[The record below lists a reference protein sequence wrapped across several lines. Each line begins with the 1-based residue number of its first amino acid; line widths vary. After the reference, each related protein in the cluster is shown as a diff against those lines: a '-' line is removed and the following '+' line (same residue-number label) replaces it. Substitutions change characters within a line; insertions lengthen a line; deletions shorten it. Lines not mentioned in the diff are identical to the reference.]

1 MDINQ
6 LVQTLNNSPSV
17 KLLKMRSAEFFL
29 AFVTSVFDEQMAI
42 GEEKLQML
50 LENRLDNQRED
61 ITDEDINIETLGESN
76 ETKAKRLIKE
86 WTDKG
91 LFANYQNEDG
101 EIIYELSSHTSKV
114 IDWVTSLKKE
124 EYIGTES
131 KFKTLFSQLKDLVE
145 FSNEDREKR
154 LELLRQKKEDIERQI
169 ESLEMGEEIEVY
181 EDYQIEP
188 RYNSLNK
195 LAKELLS
202 DFKEV
207 DDNFKKIIKQ
217 IYKRQTENEGKK
229 DILNYIFDAYA
240 ELKDSQQGKSFYAFW
255 EFLLSSELQKEWDEL
270 TDLLYKTLDK
280 RNIDSKDKFLK
291 EMKKHLFDA
300 GEKVSKTNDRMSE
313 KLSLIIRNNGNS
325 DTQATKQVINDIKK
339 MLLNTAQNKE
349 RNNTSLNY
357 DVIELNLPTERQL
370 NLTPKQEVEYNN
382 IPTEADLDINEL
394 ERIDKLYNYHQID
407 RRILRKRIDIIL
419 RENTQTT
426 LAEVIEQNNGIEK
439 GLSELFGYIAIL
451 KEYKTIVSDNRT
463 QEIIFSK
470 NKTITIPEIII
481 TQ

>member
-50 LENRLDNQRED
+50 LENWLDNQHED
-61 ITDEDINIETLGESN
+61 IIDEDINIETLGESN
-76 ETKAKRLIKE
+76 EAKAKRLIKE

-181 EDYQIEP
+181 ENYQIEP

-202 DFKEV
+202 DFKGV
-207 DDNFKKIIKQ
+207 DDNFKEIIKQ
-217 IYKRQTENEGKK
+217 IYKRQTDNEGKK
-229 DILNYIFDAYA
+229 NILNYIFDAYA

-339 MLLNTAQNKE
+339 LLLNTTQNKE
-349 RNNTSLNY
+349 RNNASLSY
-357 DVIELNLPTERQL
+357 EVVELNLPLERQL
-370 NLTPKQEVEYNN
+370 NLTPKQEIEYKNV
-382 IPTEADLDINEL
+382 PTEASLDITEL
-394 ERIDKLYNYHQID
+394 ERLDKLYNHHQID
-407 RRILRKRIDIIL
+407 RKILRKRIDIIL

-426 LAEVIEQNNGIEK
+426 LAEVIELNNGIEK

-451 KEYKTIVSDNRT
+451 KEYKTVVSDDRK
-463 QEIIFSK
+463 QEIAFSK
-470 NKTITIPEIII
+470 DKTITIPEIII
-481 TQ
+481 TK

>member
-17 KLLKMRSAEFFL
+17 KLLKMGSAEFFL

-217 IYKRQTENEGKK
+217 IYKRQTDNEGKK
-229 DILNYIFDAYA
+229 NILNYIFDAYA

-357 DVIELNLPTERQL
+357 EVIELNLPTERQL

-394 ERIDKLYNYHQID
+394 ERLDKLYNYHQID

-481 TQ
+481 TK

>member
-50 LENRLDNQRED
+50 LENWLDNQHED
-61 ITDEDINIETLGESN
+61 IIDEDINIETLGESN
-76 ETKAKRLIKE
+76 EAKAKRLIKE

-207 DDNFKKIIKQ
+207 DDNFKEIIKQ
-217 IYKRQTENEGKK
+217 IYKRQTDNEGKK
-229 DILNYIFDAYA
+229 NILNYIFDAYA

-339 MLLNTAQNKE
+339 LLLNTTQNKE
-349 RNNTSLNY
+349 RNNASLSY
-357 DVIELNLPTERQL
+357 EVVELNLPLEHQL
-370 NLTPKQEVEYNN
+370 NLTPKQEIEYKNV
-382 IPTEADLDINEL
+382 PTEASLGITEL
-394 ERIDKLYNYHQID
+394 ERLDKLYNHHQID
-407 RRILRKRIDIIL
+407 RKILRKRIDIIL

-426 LAEVIEQNNGIEK
+426 LAEVIELNNGIEK

-451 KEYKTIVSDNRT
+451 KEYKTVVSDDRK
-463 QEIIFSK
+463 QEIAFSK
-470 NKTITIPEIII
+470 DKTITIPEIII
-481 TQ
+481 TK

>member
-91 LFANYQNEDG
+91 LFANYQNEEG

-357 DVIELNLPTERQL
+357 EVIELKLPTERQL

-426 LAEVIEQNNGIEK
+426 LAEVIELNNGIEK

>member
-50 LENRLDNQRED
+50 LENWLDNQHED
-61 ITDEDINIETLGESN
+61 IIDEDINIETLGESN
-76 ETKAKRLIKE
+76 EAKAKRLIKE

-207 DDNFKKIIKQ
+207 DDNFKEIIKQ
-217 IYKRQTENEGKK
+217 IYKRQTDNEGKK
-229 DILNYIFDAYA
+229 NILNYIFDAYA

-339 MLLNTAQNKE
+339 LLLNTTQNKE
-349 RNNTSLNY
+349 RNNASLSY
-357 DVIELNLPTERQL
+357 EVVELNLPLERQL
-370 NLTPKQEVEYNN
+370 NLTPKQEIEYKNVPSETSLG
-382 IPTEADLDINEL
+382 ITEL
-394 ERIDKLYNYHQID
+394 ERLDKLYNHHQID
-407 RRILRKRIDIIL
+407 RKILRKRIDIIL

-426 LAEVIEQNNGIEK
+426 LAEVIELNNGIEK

-451 KEYKTIVSDNRT
+451 KEYKTVVSDDRK
-463 QEIIFSK
+463 QEIAFSK
-470 NKTITIPEIII
+470 DKTITIPEIII
-481 TQ
+481 TK

>member
-50 LENRLDNQRED
+50 LENWLDNQHED
-61 ITDEDINIETLGESN
+61 IIDEDINIETLGESN
-76 ETKAKRLIKE
+76 EAKAKRLIKE

-114 IDWVTSLKKE
+114 VDWVTSLKKE

-181 EDYQIEP
+181 ENYQIEP

-207 DDNFKKIIKQ
+207 DDNFKEIIKQ
-217 IYKRQTENEGKK
+217 IYKRQTDNEGKK
-229 DILNYIFDAYA
+229 NILNYIFDAYA

-339 MLLNTAQNKE
+339 LLLNTTQNKE
-349 RNNTSLNY
+349 RNNASLSY
-357 DVIELNLPTERQL
+357 EVVELNLPLERQL
-370 NLTPKQEVEYNN
+370 NLTPKQEIEYKNV
-382 IPTEADLDINEL
+382 PTEASLDITEL
-394 ERIDKLYNYHQID
+394 ERLDKLYNHHQID
-407 RRILRKRIDIIL
+407 RKILRKRIDIIL

-426 LAEVIEQNNGIEK
+426 LAEVIELNNGIEK

-451 KEYKTIVSDNRT
+451 KEYKTVVSDDRK
-463 QEIIFSK
+463 QEIAFSK
-470 NKTITIPEIII
+470 DKTITIPEIII
-481 TQ
+481 TK

>member
-50 LENRLDNQRED
+50 LENWLDNQHED
-61 ITDEDINIETLGESN
+61 IIDEDINIETLGESN
-76 ETKAKRLIKE
+76 EAKAKRLIKE

-207 DDNFKKIIKQ
+207 DDNFKEIIKQ
-217 IYKRQTENEGKK
+217 IYKRQTDNEGKK
-229 DILNYIFDAYA
+229 NILNYIFDAYA
-240 ELKDSQQGKSFYAFW
+240 ELKDSQQGQSFYAFW

-339 MLLNTAQNKE
+339 LLLNTTQNKE
-349 RNNTSLNY
+349 RNNASLSY
-357 DVIELNLPTERQL
+357 EVVELNLPLERQL
-370 NLTPKQEVEYNN
+370 NLTPKQEIEYKNVPSETSLG
-382 IPTEADLDINEL
+382 ITEL
-394 ERIDKLYNYHQID
+394 ERLDKLYNHHQID
-407 RRILRKRIDIIL
+407 RKILRKRIDIIL

-426 LAEVIEQNNGIEK
+426 LAEVIELNNGIEK

-451 KEYKTIVSDNRT
+451 KEYKTVVSDDRK
-463 QEIIFSK
+463 QEIAFSK
-470 NKTITIPEIII
+470 DKTITIPEIII
-481 TQ
+481 TK

>member
-50 LENRLDNQRED
+50 LENMLDNQRED

-154 LELLRQKKEDIERQI
+154 LGLLRQKKEDIERQI

-207 DDNFKKIIKQ
+207 DDNFKEIIKQ
-217 IYKRQTENEGKK
+217 IYKRQTDNEGKK
-229 DILNYIFDAYA
+229 NILNYIFDAYA

-357 DVIELNLPTERQL
+357 EVIELKLPTERQL

>member
-229 DILNYIFDAYA
+229 DILNYVFDAYA

-357 DVIELNLPTERQL
+357 EVIELKLPTERQL

>member
-50 LENRLDNQRED
+50 LENWLDNQHED
-61 ITDEDINIETLGESN
+61 IIDEDINIETLGESN
-76 ETKAKRLIKE
+76 EAKAKRLIKE

-207 DDNFKKIIKQ
+207 DDNFKEIIKQ
-217 IYKRQTENEGKK
+217 IYKRQTDNEGKK
-229 DILNYIFDAYA
+229 NILNYIFDAYA

-339 MLLNTAQNKE
+339 LLLNTTQNKE
-349 RNNTSLNY
+349 RNNASLSY
-357 DVIELNLPTERQL
+357 EVVELNLPLERQL
-370 NLTPKQEVEYNN
+370 NLTPKQEIEYKNV
-382 IPTEADLDINEL
+382 PSEASLGITEL
-394 ERIDKLYNYHQID
+394 ERLDKLYNHHQID
-407 RRILRKRIDIIL
+407 RKILRKRIDIIL

-426 LAEVIEQNNGIEK
+426 LAEVIELNNGIEK

-451 KEYKTIVSDNRT
+451 KEYKTVVSDDRK
-463 QEIIFSK
+463 QEIAFSK
-470 NKTITIPEIII
+470 DKTITIPEIII
-481 TQ
+481 TK

>member
-50 LENRLDNQRED
+50 LENWLDNQRED

-76 ETKAKRLIKE
+76 EAKAKRLIKE

-91 LFANYQNEDG
+91 FFANYQNEDG

-131 KFKTLFSQLKDLVE
+131 KFKTLFSQLKELVE
-145 FSNEDREKR
+145 FTNEDRNKR

-169 ESLEMGEEIEVY
+169 ERLEMGEDVEVY

-188 RYNSLNK
+188 RYNTLNK

-207 DDNFKKIIKQ
+207 DDNFKEIIKQ
-217 IYKRQTENEGKK
+217 IYQRQTDNEGKK
-229 DILNYIFDAYA
+229 NILSYIFDAYA

-300 GEKVSKTNDRMSE
+300 GEKV
-313 KLSLIIRNNGNS
+313 L
-325 DTQATKQVINDIKK
+325 
-339 MLLNTAQNKE
+339 
-349 RNNTSLNY
+349 
-357 DVIELNLPTERQL
+357 
-370 NLTPKQEVEYNN
+370 
-382 IPTEADLDINEL
+382 
-394 ERIDKLYNYHQID
+394 
-407 RRILRKRIDIIL
+407 
-419 RENTQTT
+419 
-426 LAEVIEQNNGIEK
+426 
-439 GLSELFGYIAIL
+439 
-451 KEYKTIVSDNRT
+451 
-463 QEIIFSK
+463 
-470 NKTITIPEIII
+470 
-481 TQ
+481 

>member
-229 DILNYIFDAYA
+229 DILNYVFDAYA

-357 DVIELNLPTERQL
+357 EVIELNLPTERQL

>member
-61 ITDEDINIETLGESN
+61 ITDEDTNIETLGESN
-76 ETKAKRLIKE
+76 ETRAKRLIKE

-357 DVIELNLPTERQL
+357 EVIELKLPTERQL

>member
-50 LENRLDNQRED
+50 LENWLDNQHED
-61 ITDEDINIETLGESN
+61 IIDEDINIETLGESN
-76 ETKAKRLIKE
+76 EAKAKRLIKE

-145 FSNEDREKR
+145 FSNEDRDKR

-207 DDNFKKIIKQ
+207 DDNFKEIIKQ
-217 IYKRQTENEGKK
+217 IYKRQTDNEGKK
-229 DILNYIFDAYA
+229 NILNYIFDAYA

-339 MLLNTAQNKE
+339 LLLNTTQNKE
-349 RNNTSLNY
+349 RNNASLSY
-357 DVIELNLPTERQL
+357 EVVELNLPLERQL
-370 NLTPKQEVEYNN
+370 NLTPKQEIEYKNV
-382 IPTEADLDINEL
+382 PTEASLGITEL
-394 ERIDKLYNYHQID
+394 ERLDKLYNHHQID
-407 RRILRKRIDIIL
+407 RKILRKRIDIIL

-426 LAEVIEQNNGIEK
+426 LAEVIELNNGIEK

-451 KEYKTIVSDNRT
+451 KEYKTVVSDDRK
-463 QEIIFSK
+463 QEIAFSK
-470 NKTITIPEIII
+470 DKTITIPEIII
-481 TQ
+481 TK

>member
-50 LENRLDNQRED
+50 LENWLDNQHED
-61 ITDEDINIETLGESN
+61 IIDEDINIETLGESN
-76 ETKAKRLIKE
+76 EAKAKRLIKE

-114 IDWVTSLKKE
+114 VDWVTSLKKE

-181 EDYQIEP
+181 ENYQIEP

-207 DDNFKKIIKQ
+207 DDNFKEIIKQ
-217 IYKRQTENEGKK
+217 IYKRQTDNEGKK
-229 DILNYIFDAYA
+229 NILNYIFDAYA

-339 MLLNTAQNKE
+339 LLLNTTQNKE
-349 RNNTSLNY
+349 RNNASLSY
-357 DVIELNLPTERQL
+357 EVVELNLPLERQL
-370 NLTPKQEVEYNN
+370 NLTPKQEIEYKNV
-382 IPTEADLDINEL
+382 PTEASLGITEL
-394 ERIDKLYNYHQID
+394 ERLDKLYNHHQID
-407 RRILRKRIDIIL
+407 RKILRKRIDIIL

-426 LAEVIEQNNGIEK
+426 LAEVIKLNNGIEK

-451 KEYKTIVSDNRT
+451 KEYKTVVSDDRK
-463 QEIIFSK
+463 QEIAFSK
-470 NKTITIPEIII
+470 DKTITIPEIII
-481 TQ
+481 TK

>member
-50 LENRLDNQRED
+50 LENWLDNQHED
-61 ITDEDINIETLGESN
+61 IIDEDINIETLGESN
-76 ETKAKRLIKE
+76 EAKAKRLIKE

-114 IDWVTSLKKE
+114 VDWVTSLKKE

-181 EDYQIEP
+181 ENYQIEP

-207 DDNFKKIIKQ
+207 DDNFKEIIKQ
-217 IYKRQTENEGKK
+217 IYKRQTDNEGKK
-229 DILNYIFDAYA
+229 NILNYIFDAYA

-270 TDLLYKTLDK
+270 TDLLYKTLNK

-339 MLLNTAQNKE
+339 LLLNTTQNKE
-349 RNNTSLNY
+349 RNNASLSY
-357 DVIELNLPTERQL
+357 EVVELNLPLERQL
-370 NLTPKQEVEYNN
+370 NLTPKQEIEYKNV
-382 IPTEADLDINEL
+382 PTEASLDITEL
-394 ERIDKLYNYHQID
+394 ERLDKLYNHHQID
-407 RRILRKRIDIIL
+407 RKILRKRIDIIL

-426 LAEVIEQNNGIEK
+426 LAEVIELNNGIEK

-451 KEYKTIVSDNRT
+451 KEYKTVVSDDRK
-463 QEIIFSK
+463 QEIAFSK
-470 NKTITIPEIII
+470 DKTITIPEIII
-481 TQ
+481 TK

>member
-50 LENRLDNQRED
+50 LENWLDNQHED
-61 ITDEDINIETLGESN
+61 IIDEDINIETLGESN
-76 ETKAKRLIKE
+76 EAKAKRLIKE
-86 WTDKG
+86 WTDKS

-101 EIIYELSSHTSKV
+101 EIIYELSSHTNKV

-207 DDNFKKIIKQ
+207 DDNFKEIIKQ
-217 IYKRQTENEGKK
+217 IYKRQTDNEGKK
-229 DILNYIFDAYA
+229 NILNYIFDAYA

-339 MLLNTAQNKE
+339 LLLNTTQNKE
-349 RNNTSLNY
+349 RNNASLSY
-357 DVIELNLPTERQL
+357 EVVELNLPLERQL
-370 NLTPKQEVEYNN
+370 NLTPKQEIEYKNV
-382 IPTEADLDINEL
+382 PTEASLGITEL
-394 ERIDKLYNYHQID
+394 ERLDKLYNHHQID
-407 RRILRKRIDIIL
+407 RKILRKRIDIIL

-426 LAEVIEQNNGIEK
+426 LAEVIELNNGIEK

-451 KEYKTIVSDNRT
+451 KEYKTVVSDDRK
-463 QEIIFSK
+463 QEIAFSK
-470 NKTITIPEIII
+470 DKTITIPEIII
-481 TQ
+481 TK

>member
-29 AFVTSVFDEQMAI
+29 AFVTIVFDEQMAI

-50 LENRLDNQRED
+50 LENMLDNQRKD
-61 ITDEDINIETLGESN
+61 ITDEDINKETLSESN
-76 ETKAKRLIKE
+76 EAKAKRLIKE

-207 DDNFKKIIKQ
+207 DDNFKEIIKQ
-217 IYKRQTENEGKK
+217 IYKRQTDNEGKK
-229 DILNYIFDAYA
+229 NILNYIFDAYA

-349 RNNTSLNY
+349 RNNASLSY
-357 DVIELNLPTERQL
+357 EVVELNLPLERQL
-370 NLTPKQEVEYNN
+370 NLTPKQEIEYKNV
-382 IPTEADLDINEL
+382 PTEASLGITEL
-394 ERIDKLYNYHQID
+394 ERLDKLYNNHQID
-407 RRILRKRIDIIL
+407 RKILRKRIDMIL
-419 RENTQTT
+419 SGNTQTT
-426 LAEVIEQNNGIEK
+426 LAELIEQNNGIEK

-451 KEYKTIVSDNRT
+451 KEYKTVVSDDRK
-463 QEIIFSK
+463 QEIAFSK
-470 NKTITIPEIII
+470 DKTITIPEIII
-481 TQ
+481 TK

>member
-357 DVIELNLPTERQL
+357 EVIELNLPTERQL

-394 ERIDKLYNYHQID
+394 ERLDKLYNYHQID

-463 QEIIFSK
+463 QEIIFSLQ
-470 NKTITIPEIII
+470 KTITIPEIII
-481 TQ
+481 TK

>member
-339 MLLNTAQNKE
+339 MLLNTAHNKE

-357 DVIELNLPTERQL
+357 EVIELKLPTERQL

-426 LAEVIEQNNGIEK
+426 LAEVIELNNGIEK

>member
-6 LVQTLNNSPSV
+6 LVQTLYNSPSV

-50 LENRLDNQRED
+50 LENMLDNQRED
-61 ITDEDINIETLGESN
+61 ITDEDINKETLGESN
-76 ETKAKRLIKE
+76 EAKAKRLIKE

-207 DDNFKKIIKQ
+207 DDNFKEIIKQ
-217 IYKRQTENEGKK
+217 IYKRQTDNKGKK
-229 DILNYIFDAYA
+229 NILSYIFDAYA
-240 ELKDSQQGKSFYAFW
+240 ELKNSQQGKSFYAFW

-270 TDLLYKTLDK
+270 TDLLYNTLDK
-280 RNIDSKDKFLK
+280 RNIDSKDMFLK
-291 EMKKHLFDA
+291 DIKKHLFDA

-313 KLSLIIRNNGNS
+313 KLSQIIINNNS
-325 DTQATKQVINDIKK
+325 NIQATKQVINDIKK
-339 MLLNTAQNKE
+339 LLLNTTQNKE
-349 RNNTSLNY
+349 RNNASLSY
-357 DVIELNLPTERQL
+357 EVVEIKLPLERQL
-370 NLTPKQEVEYNN
+370 NLTPKQEVEYKNV
-382 IPTEADLDINEL
+382 PTEADLGINEL
-394 ERIDKLYNYHQID
+394 ERLGKLFNHYQID
-407 RRILRKRIDIIL
+407 RKILRKRIDMIL
-419 RENTQTT
+419 RRSTQTT
-426 LAEVIEQNNGIEK
+426 LAEVIEQNNGIDK

-451 KEYKTIVSDNRT
+451 KEYKTVVSDDRK
-463 QEIIFSK
+463 QEIAFSK
-470 NKTITIPEIII
+470 DKTITIPEIII
-481 TQ
+481 TK

>member
-181 EDYQIEP
+181 ENYQIEP

-357 DVIELNLPTERQL
+357 EVIELNLPTERQL

>member
-357 DVIELNLPTERQL
+357 EVIELNLPTERQL

-394 ERIDKLYNYHQID
+394 ERLDKLYNYHQID

-470 NKTITIPEIII
+470 NKTITIPGI
-481 TQ
+481 TITK

>member
-29 AFVTSVFDEQMAI
+29 AFATSVFDEQMAI

-50 LENRLDNQRED
+50 LENWLDNQHED
-61 ITDEDINIETLGESN
+61 IIDEDINIETLGESN
-76 ETKAKRLIKE
+76 EAKAKRLIKE

-207 DDNFKKIIKQ
+207 DDNFKEIIKQ
-217 IYKRQTENEGKK
+217 IYKRQTDNEGKK
-229 DILNYIFDAYA
+229 NILNYIFDAYA

-339 MLLNTAQNKE
+339 LLLNTTQNKE
-349 RNNTSLNY
+349 RNNASLSY
-357 DVIELNLPTERQL
+357 EVVELNLPLERQL
-370 NLTPKQEVEYNN
+370 NLTPKQEIEPKSV
-382 IPTEADLDINEL
+382 IKISLCRTA
-394 ERIDKLYNYHQID
+394 
-407 RRILRKRIDIIL
+407 KRNPL
-419 RENTQTT
+419 
-426 LAEVIEQNNGIEK
+426 
-439 GLSELFGYIAIL
+439 
-451 KEYKTIVSDNRT
+451 
-463 QEIIFSK
+463 IFP
-470 NKTITIPEIII
+470 I
-481 TQ
+481 

>member
-42 GEEKLQML
+42 DEEKLQML

-357 DVIELNLPTERQL
+357 EVIELNLPTERQL

>member
-357 DVIELNLPTERQL
+357 EVIELNLPTERQL

-382 IPTEADLDINEL
+382 LNSA
-394 ERIDKLYNYHQID
+394 
-407 RRILRKRIDIIL
+407 
-419 RENTQTT
+419 T
-426 LAEVIEQNNGIEK
+426 L
-439 GLSELFGYIAIL
+439 
-451 KEYKTIVSDNRT
+451 
-463 QEIIFSK
+463 
-470 NKTITIPEIII
+470 
-481 TQ
+481 

>member
-300 GEKVSKTNDRMSE
+300 GEKVSKPNDRMSE

-357 DVIELNLPTERQL
+357 EVIELKLPTERQL

>member
-50 LENRLDNQRED
+50 LENWLDNQHED
-61 ITDEDINIETLGESN
+61 IIDEDINIETLGESN
-76 ETKAKRLIKE
+76 EAKAKRLIKE

-181 EDYQIEP
+181 ENYQIEP

-207 DDNFKKIIKQ
+207 DANFKEIIKQ
-217 IYKRQTENEGKK
+217 IYKRQTDNEGKK
-229 DILNYIFDAYA
+229 NILNYIFDAYA

-339 MLLNTAQNKE
+339 LLLNTTQNKE
-349 RNNTSLNY
+349 RNNASLSY
-357 DVIELNLPTERQL
+357 EVVELNLPLERQL
-370 NLTPKQEVEYNN
+370 NLTPKQEIEYKNV
-382 IPTEADLDINEL
+382 PTEASLGITEL
-394 ERIDKLYNYHQID
+394 ERLDKLYNHHQID
-407 RRILRKRIDIIL
+407 RKILRKRIDIIL

-426 LAEVIEQNNGIEK
+426 LAEVIKLNNGIEK

-451 KEYKTIVSDNRT
+451 KEYKTVVSDDRK
-463 QEIIFSK
+463 QEIAFSK
-470 NKTITIPEIII
+470 DKTITIPEIII
-481 TQ
+481 TK

>member
-42 GEEKLQML
+42 GGEKLQML
-50 LENRLDNQRED
+50 LENWLDNQHED
-61 ITDEDINIETLGESN
+61 IIDEDINIETLGESN
-76 ETKAKRLIKE
+76 EAKAKRLIKE

-101 EIIYELSSHTSKV
+101 EIIYELSSHTNKV

-207 DDNFKKIIKQ
+207 DDNFKEIIKQ
-217 IYKRQTENEGKK
+217 IYKRQTDNEGKK
-229 DILNYIFDAYA
+229 NILNYIFDAYA

-270 TDLLYKTLDK
+270 TDLLYKTLDN

-325 DTQATKQVINDIKK
+325 DTQATKRVINDIKK
-339 MLLNTAQNKE
+339 LLLNTTQNKE
-349 RNNTSLNY
+349 RNNASLSY
-357 DVIELNLPTERQL
+357 EVVELNLPLERQL
-370 NLTPKQEVEYNN
+370 NLTPKQEIEYKNV
-382 IPTEADLDINEL
+382 PTEASLGITEL
-394 ERIDKLYNYHQID
+394 ERLDKLYNHHQID
-407 RRILRKRIDIIL
+407 RKILRKRIDIIL

-426 LAEVIEQNNGIEK
+426 LAEVIELNNGIEK

-451 KEYKTIVSDNRT
+451 KEYKTVVSDDRK
-463 QEIIFSK
+463 QEIAFSK
-470 NKTITIPEIII
+470 DKTITIPEIII
-481 TQ
+481 TK